1 MNKYRVLLSDAAAV
15 DVEALADY
23 IALTLREPATA
34 RQQTARLRAA
44 VTSLDA
50 LPARQPLVRDAYL
63 ASRGIRMLP
72 ADGYLIFYTIQEET
86 KTVHILRI
94 VHGKRE
100 WNALLP

>member
-1 MNKYRVLLSDAAAV
+1 MANKDTFLVPVPPQQLSQ
-15 DVEALADY
+15 L
-23 IALTLREPATA
+23 
-34 RQQTARLRAA
+34 QG
-44 VTSLDA
+44 LDA

-72 ADGYLIFYTIQEET
+72 ADGHLIFYTIQEET

-100 WNALLP
+100 WNALLL

>member
-1 MNKYRVLLSDAAAV
+1 MLNNDYDPLMIVDWLNLWGFAV
-15 DVEALADY
+15 AENRR
-23 IALTLREPATA
+23 TP
-34 RQQTARLRAA
+34 
-44 VTSLDA
+44 
-50 LPARQPLVRDAYL
+50 PARQPLVRDAYL